1 MEEDANLIASFFDKI
16 YSSIS
21 FYENE
26 LKYRYM
32 SSSKGVRVE
41 HPAAILAAVF
51 ITLTGRLK
59 KNGFQKN
66 VIRVDFFLFTVS
78 DKKVTI

>member
-1 MEEDANLIASFFDKI
+1 
-16 YSSIS
+16 
-21 FYENE
+21 
-26 LKYRYM
+26 M

-51 ITLTGRLK
+51 ITLTGNLK